1 MPAPHGITRYCS
13 KLRNGEAIRIM
24 TRYVYSA
31 LYFSSILAS
40 IRCLP
45 SRIRQGM
52 RRTLRKVLVRL
63 RRSRDHDR
71 KLERFQS
78 SMAKIFRTNSRGSRG
93 PESSGFISD
102 EEELEDEFSIPEY
115 CNTQLKIGLSPVH
128 SGTLKAETDE
138 PVEIE
143 MTVFK

>member
-1 MPAPHGITRYCS
+1 
-13 KLRNGEAIRIM
+13 M
-24 TRYVYSA
+24 TRYVYSE

-52 RRTLRKVLVRL
+52 RRALGKVLVRL
-63 RRSRDHDR
+63 GRSRDHDR

-93 PESSGFISD
+93 LESSGFISD

-115 CNTQLKIGLSPVH
+115 CNTQLKIGLSPAH
-128 SGTLKAETDE
+128 PGTLKAETDE